1 MLLRLAW
8 ATLTRHRS
16 RTLLAMLGVA
26 VSAAM
31 LLDMVMLSTGMRV
44 SLRNMLLSR
53 GFQLR
58 LAPKG
63 TLPFDTDA
71 TIPDASGI
79 VRVLRQIPDVEA
91 ISPVLG
97 GQLHVTVGSR
107 VLTAAALGVIPA
119 VQGDFDITEGRT
131 PAAPNELVASD
142 DFLRASDAKIGDTL
156 AAAAGFDPQLR
167 SFTGKRTLTIVGRA
181 HFLYMPAEQRA
192 VALPLPTLQEM
203 RGSEARDRA
212 SLFMIRARDGADV
225 ESVLRRIQAALPRVS
240 AVSTETAMQ
249 QVDQRLSYFRQLAF
263 ILGAV
268 SLGVGF
274 LLVTTLV
281 TVSVNERLGEIVVM
295 RAIGVA
301 RSRVVTQI
309 VLESVVIMLVGALT
323 GLALGLVTA
332 RYLNSILASFPGLPA
347 AIDFFLFEPRAAWG
361 SLALLT
367 AAGILAGIYPSWRGA
382 SLPIAITLREEAVG

>member
-8 ATLTRHRS
+8 ATLSRHLS
-16 RTLLAMLGVA
+16 RTLLATLGVA

-31 LLDMVMLSTGMRV
+31 LLDMVMLSSGMRA
-44 SLRNMLLSR
+44 SLQDLLLSR

-71 TIPDASGI
+71 TIPDASQ
-79 VRVLRQIPDVEA
+79 VTTTLRALPGVET

-97 GQLHVTVGSR
+97 AQLHVTVGERTIS
-107 VLTAAALGVIPA
+107 TTALGVDPA
-119 VQGDFDITEGRT
+119 VQGDYEITHGREPRSPT
-131 PAAPNELVASD
+131 DLVVSE
-142 DFLRASDAKIGDTL
+142 DFLRASGAKIGDTL
-156 AAAAGFDPQLR
+156 SVAAGFDPQLR
-167 SFTGKRTLTIVGRA
+167 SFTGQRTLTLVGVA
-181 HFLYMPAEQRA
+181 HFLYMAAQQRA
-192 VALPLPTLQEM
+192 VALPLPTLQAM
-203 RGSEARDRA
+203 QGSAARDRV
-212 SLFMIRARDGADV
+212 SLFMVRASKGASVD
-225 ESVLRRIQAALPRVS
+225 SVLRRIETALPRVT
-240 AVSTETAMQ
+240 AISTETAMRQ
-249 QVDQRLSYFRQLAF
+249 LDTRLSYFRQLAF

-301 RSRVVTQI
+301 RSHIVFQI
-309 VLESVVIMLVGALT
+309 VVEGIAIMVLGALA
-323 GLALGLVTA
+323 GLGLGLVTA

-347 AIDFFLFEPRAAWG
+347 AIDFFLFEPRAAWTALG
-361 SLALLT
+361 LLT
-367 AAGILAGIYPSWRGA
+367 GSGILAGVYPSWRGA
-382 SLPIAITLREEAVG
+382 SMPIAMTLREEAVG